1 MKFYRLTDRL
11 NFNEVVKEDNDVR
24 YIYRYGVDE
33 WICSDIM
40 NEYILPDGI
49 KYGKYV
55 EINETEAQQLL
66 AEQRQ
71 RLNDLLNIA
80 IDVATK
86 AHKGQLDKGGNPY
99 ILHPEAVANALVD
112 TECKIVAYLHDVC
125 EDSDVTFDDLT
136 AKGFTYGIV
145 NSVRYLTKS
154 KYISYDDYLKIVKND
169 YVARQVKISDL
180 KHNMDI
186 RRISN
191 PTKKDYDR
199 IEKYKKAL
207 AYLEK

>member
-11 NFNEVVKEDNDVR
+11 NFNEVVKEDNGVR
-24 YIYRYGVDE
+24 YVYRYGVDE
-33 WICSDIM
+33 WVCSNIM
-40 NEYILPDGI
+40 NEYILFGGI

-55 EINETEAQQLL
+55 EINEIETQQILS
-66 AEQRQ
+66 EQSQ
-71 RLNDLLNIA
+71 KLNNLLNIA

-86 AHKGQLDKGGNPY
+86 AHEGQLDKGGNPY
-99 ILHPEAVANALVD
+99 ILHPKAVASVFAD

-125 EDSDVTFDDLT
+125 EDSDISLDDLT
-136 AKGFTYGIV
+136 VKGFTYRIV
-145 NSVRYLTKS
+145 NSVGYLTKS
-154 KYISYDDYLKIVKND
+154 KYISYDNYLEIVKND

-186 RRISN
+186 SRISN